1 MTPIFTA
8 ARVGGAILGTG
19 LCLMVAAIAGCTQTP
34 EQQAAGIRLAAD
46 AQACSLAV
54 ASAVI
59 AAPPGATDTQKGVIA
74 ATAAAATPA
83 CAAQTDDAIAA
94 FAKPA
99 TGPVPAA
106 ALAPAK

>member
-1 MTPIFTA
+1 MTPFFTA
-8 ARVGGAILGTG
+8 ARVTGAI
-19 LCLMVAAIAGCTQTP
+19 VAAGLSLMFVAVTGCTQTP
-34 EQQAAGIRLAAD
+34 EQQAASIRLAAD

-83 CAAQTDDAIAA
+83 CAAQTQDAIAT

-106 ALAPAK
+106 ALK

>member
-1 MTPIFTA
+1 MTPFFTI
-8 ARVGGAILGTG
+8 ARVSGAMLAAG
-19 LCLMVAAIAGCTQTP
+19 LSLMFVAVTGCTQTP
-34 EQQAAGIRLAAD
+34 EQQAAAARLAVD

-59 AAPPGATDTQKGVIA
+59 AAPPGATDTQKGIIA

-83 CAAQTDDAIAA
+83 CAAQTADAIAT
-94 FAKPA
+94 FARPA

-106 ALAPAK
+106 ALK

>member
-1 MTPIFTA
+1 MTSIFTA
-8 ARVGGAILGTG
+8 ARIGGAML
-19 LCLMVAAIAGCTQTP
+19 AAGVLIALSACTQTP
-34 EQQAAGIRLAAD
+34 EQQAAGILLAAD

-59 AAPPGATDTQKGVIA
+59 AAPAGATDTQKGVIA

-83 CAAQTDDAIAA
+83 CAAQTADAIAA

-106 ALAPAK
+106 ALK